1 MISYKEKLNTIKTV
15 ILDVDGVL
23 TDGNLILLPSGEMVR
38 SMNTRD
44 GYAMQLAIK
53 KGIRIAVIT
62 GGKDQAVVDRL
73 KYLGLT
79 DIYAGAHDKVDAF
92 QDLVFSYGLNPDEIA
107 YMGDDYP
114 DLAVMNLVGLSTCPN
129 DACMDVRKAAEYIS
143 PENGGKGCVRDLL
156 EQILKVQGLWY
167 NEDAKYIPSV

>member
-1 MISYKEKLNTIKTV
+1 MISYKEKLNNIKTV

-23 TDGNLILLPSGEMVR
+23 TDGNLILLPTGEMVR

-44 GYAMQLAIK
+44 GYAMQLAVK

-79 DIYAGAHDKVDAF
+79 DIYVGAHDKVDAF
-92 QDLVFSYGLNPDEIA
+92 QDLVFSYGLDPDEIA

-114 DLAVMNLVGLSTCPN
+114 DLAVMSLVGLSTCPN

-167 NEDAKYIPSV
+167 NEDAQYIPSV

>member
-1 MISYKEKLNTIKTV
+1 MMSYKEKLNNIKTV

-23 TDGNLILLPSGEMVR
+23 TDGNLILLPTGEMVR
-38 SMNTRD
+38 TMNTRD

-53 KGIRIAVIT
+53 QGIRIAVIT
-62 GGKDQAVVDRL
+62 GGKDEAVVNRL

-79 DIYAGAHDKVDAF
+79 DIYVNRRDKVDAF
-92 QDLVFSYGLNPDEIA
+92 QDLLFSYSLDPDEIA

-114 DLAVMNLVGLSTCPN
+114 DLAVMSLVGLAACPN
-129 DACMDVRKAAEYIS
+129 DACTDVRKASEYIS

-156 EQILKVQGLWY
+156 EQILKVQNKWY
-167 NEDAKYIPSV
+167 NAEEIASV

>member
-1 MISYKEKLNTIKTV
+1 MISYKEKLNNIKTV

-23 TDGNLILLPSGEMVR
+23 TDGNLILLPTGEMVR
-38 SMNTRD
+38 TMNTRD

-53 KGIRIAVIT
+53 QGIRIAVIT
-62 GGKDQAVVDRL
+62 GGKDEAVVNRL

-79 DIYAGAHDKVDAF
+79 DIYVNRRDKVDAF
-92 QDLVFSYGLNPDEIA
+92 QDLLFSYSLDPDEIA

-114 DLAVMNLVGLSTCPN
+114 DLAVMSLVGLAACPN
-129 DACMDVRKAAEYIS
+129 DACMDVRKASEYIS

-156 EQILKVQGLWY
+156 EQILKVQNKWY
-167 NEDAKYIPSV
+167 NAEEVASV

>member
-1 MISYKEKLNTIKTV
+1 MISYKEKLNNIKTV

-23 TDGNLILLPSGEMVR
+23 TDGNLILLPTGEMVR
-38 SMNTRD
+38 TMNTRD

-79 DIYAGAHDKVDAF
+79 DIYVGTHDKVDAF

-114 DLAVMNLVGLSTCPN
+114 DLAVMNLVGLSACPN
-129 DACMDVRKAAEYIS
+129 DACTDIRKAVEYIS

>member
-1 MISYKEKLNTIKTV
+1 MSYKEKLNNIKTV

-23 TDGNLILLPSGEMVR
+23 TDGNLILLPTGEMVR
-38 SMNTRD
+38 TMNTRD

-53 KGIRIAVIT
+53 QGIRIAVIT
-62 GGKDQAVVDRL
+62 GGKDEAVVNRL

-79 DIYAGAHDKVDAF
+79 DIYVNRRDKVDAF
-92 QDLVFSYGLNPDEIA
+92 QDLLFSYSLDPDEIA

-114 DLAVMNLVGLSTCPN
+114 DLAVMSLVGLAACPN
-129 DACMDVRKAAEYIS
+129 DACTDVRKASEYIS

-156 EQILKVQGLWY
+156 EQILKVQNKWY
-167 NEDAKYIPSV
+167 NAEEIASV

>member
-1 MISYKEKLNTIKTV
+1 MTSYKEKLNHIKTV

-38 SMNTRD
+38 TMNTRD
-44 GYAMQLAIK
+44 GYAMQLAVQ

-73 KYLGLT
+73 KYLGIH
-79 DIYAGAHDKVDAF
+79 DIYTGARDKVDAF
-92 QDLVFSYGLNPDEIA
+92 EDLLFSYGLDPDQIA

-114 DLAVMNLVGLSTCPN
+114 DLAVMQLVGLSACPN

-156 EQILKVQGLWY
+156 EQILKVQSKWY
-167 NEDAKYIPSV
+167 GEDDKIASI

>member
-1 MISYKEKLNTIKTV
+1 MISYKEKLNNIKTV

-23 TDGNLILLPSGEMVR
+23 TDGNLILLPSGDMVR

-53 KGIRIAVIT
+53 KGIKIAVIS
-62 GGKDQAVVDRL
+62 GGKDQAVINRL
-73 KYLGLT
+73 KNLGII
-79 DIYAGAHDKVDAF
+79 DIYMGTNDKVDAF
-92 QDLVFSYGLNPDEIA
+92 QDLLFSYGLNPDEIA

-129 DACMDVRKAAEYIS
+129 DACTDVRKAAEYIS

-167 NEDAKYIPSV
+167 TEDAKYIPSI

>member
-53 KGIRIAVIT
+53 KGIRIVVIT

>member
-1 MISYKEKLNTIKTV
+1 MLSYKEKLNNIKTV

-38 SMNTRD
+38 TMNTRD
-44 GYAMQLAIK
+44 GYAIQLAIK

-62 GGKDQAVVDRL
+62 GGKDQAVIDRL

-92 QDLVFSYGLNPDEIA
+92 QDLLFSYGLNPDEIA

-114 DLAVMNLVGLSTCPN
+114 DLAVMNLVGLSACPN

-167 NEDAKYIPSV
+167 NEDAQYIPSV

>member
-1 MISYKEKLNTIKTV
+1 MISYKEKLNNIKTV

-23 TDGNLILLPSGEMVR
+23 TDGNLILLPTGEMVR
-38 SMNTRD
+38 TMNTRD

-79 DIYAGAHDKVDAF
+79 DIYVGANDKVDAF

-114 DLAVMNLVGLSTCPN
+114 DLALMSLVGLSACPN
-129 DACMDVRKAAEYIS
+129 DACMDIRKTAEYIS
-143 PENGGKGCVRDLL
+143 PANGGKGCVRDLL

-167 NEDAKYIPSV
+167 NEDAHYIPSV

>member
-1 MISYKEKLNTIKTV
+1 MISYKEKLNNIKTV

-23 TDGNLILLPSGEMVR
+23 TDGNIILLPTGEMVR
-38 SMNTRD
+38 TMNTRD

-53 KGIRIAVIT
+53 KGIKIAVIT

-79 DIYAGAHDKVDAF
+79 DIYVGARDKVDAF
-92 QDLVFSYGLNPDEIA
+92 QDLMFSYGLDPDEIA

-114 DLAVMNLVGLSTCPN
+114 DLSVMGLVGLPTCPN
-129 DACMDVRKAAEYIS
+129 DACTDVRKAAEYIS

-167 NEDAKYIPSV
+167 DDDAKYIPSV

>member
-1 MISYKEKLNTIKTV
+1 MISYKEKLNNIKTV

-23 TDGNLILLPSGEMVR
+23 TDGNLILLPTGEMVR

-44 GYAMQLAIK
+44 GFAMQLAIK
-53 KGIRIAVIT
+53 KGIKIAVIT

-79 DIYAGAHDKVDAF
+79 DIYIGARDKVDAF
-92 QDLVFSYGLNPDEIA
+92 QDLLFSYGLDPDEIA

-114 DLAVMNLVGLSTCPN
+114 DLAVMNLVGLPTCPN

-143 PENGGKGCVRDLL
+143 PENGGRGCVRDLL

-167 NEDAKYIPSV
+167 DDDAKYIPSV

>member
-1 MISYKEKLNTIKTV
+1 MSYKEKLNNIKTV

-23 TDGNLILLPSGEMVR
+23 TDGNLILLPTGEMVR
-38 SMNTRD
+38 TMNTRD

-53 KGIRIAVIT
+53 QGIRIAVIT
-62 GGKDQAVVDRL
+62 GGKDEAVVNRL

-79 DIYAGAHDKVDAF
+79 DIYVNRRDKVDAF
-92 QDLVFSYGLNPDEIA
+92 QDLLFSYVLDPDEIA

-114 DLAVMNLVGLSTCPN
+114 DLAVMSLVGLAACPN
-129 DACMDVRKAAEYIS
+129 DACTDVRKASEYIS

-156 EQILKVQGLWY
+156 EQILKVQNKWY
-167 NEDAKYIPSV
+167 NADEIASV

>member
-1 MISYKEKLNTIKTV
+1 MISYKEKLNNIKTV

-23 TDGNLILLPSGEMVR
+23 TDGNLILLPTGEMVR
-38 SMNTRD
+38 TMNTRD

-53 KGIRIAVIT
+53 QGIRIAVIT
-62 GGKDQAVVDRL
+62 GGRDEAVVNRL

-79 DIYAGAHDKVDAF
+79 DIYVNKRDKVEAF
-92 QDLVFSYGLNPDEIA
+92 EDLLFSYGLDPDEIA

-114 DLAVMNLVGLSTCPN
+114 DLAVMSLVGLSACPN
-129 DACMDVRKAAEYIS
+129 DACMDVRKASEYIS

-156 EQILKVQGLWY
+156 EQILKVQNKWY
-167 NEDAKYIPSV
+167 NAEEIASV

>member
-1 MISYKEKLNTIKTV
+1 MISYKEKLNNIKTV

-23 TDGNLILLPSGEMVR
+23 TDNSLILLPTGEMVR
-38 SMNTRD
+38 TMNCRD

-62 GGKDQAVVDRL
+62 GGRDEAVVNRL
-73 KYLGLT
+73 KYLGLV
-79 DIYAGAHDKVDAF
+79 DIYINQRDKVDAF
-92 QDLVFSYGLNPDEIA
+92 HDLVFSYGLNPDEIA

-114 DLAVMNLVGLSTCPN
+114 DLAVMNLVGLPTCPN

-167 NEDAKYIPSV
+167 NEDAQYIPSV

>member
-1 MISYKEKLNTIKTV
+1 MTSYKEKLNHIKTV

-38 SMNTRD
+38 TMNTRD
-44 GYAMQLAIK
+44 GYAMQLAIQ

-62 GGKDQAVVDRL
+62 GGQDQAVVDRL
-73 KYLGLT
+73 KYLGIH
-79 DIYAGAHDKVDAF
+79 DIYTGARDKVDAF
-92 QDLVFSYGLNPDEIA
+92 EDLLFSYGLDPDQIA

-114 DLAVMNLVGLSTCPN
+114 DLAVMQLVGLSACPN

-156 EQILKVQGLWY
+156 EQILKVQSKWY
-167 NEDAKYIPSV
+167 GEEDKIASI

>member
-1 MISYKEKLNTIKTV
+1 MISYKEKLNNIKTV

-23 TDGNLILLPSGEMVR
+23 TDGNLILLPTGEMVR

-44 GYAMQLAIK
+44 GFAMQLAIK
-53 KGIRIAVIT
+53 KGIKIAVIT

-79 DIYAGAHDKVDAF
+79 DIYVGARDKVDAF
-92 QDLVFSYGLNPDEIA
+92 QDLLFSYGLDPDEIA

-114 DLAVMNLVGLSTCPN
+114 DLAVMNLVGLPTCPN

-143 PENGGKGCVRDLL
+143 PENGGRGCVRDLL

-167 NEDAKYIPSV
+167 DDDAKYIPSV

>member
-1 MISYKEKLNTIKTV
+1 MTSYKEKLNHIKTV

-38 SMNTRD
+38 TMNTRD
-44 GYAMQLAIK
+44 GYAMQLAIQ

-73 KYLGLT
+73 KYLGIH
-79 DIYAGAHDKVDAF
+79 DIYTGARDKVDAF
-92 QDLVFSYGLNPDEIA
+92 EDLLFSYGLDPDQIA

-114 DLAVMNLVGLSTCPN
+114 DLAVMQLVGLSACPN

-156 EQILKVQGLWY
+156 EQILKVQSKWY
-167 NEDAKYIPSV
+167 GEEDKIASI

>member
-1 MISYKEKLNTIKTV
+1 MISYKVKMNHIKTV
-15 ILDVDGVL
+15 VLDVDGVL
-23 TDGNLILLPSGEMVR
+23 TDGNLLLLPTGEMVR

-53 KGIRIAVIT
+53 KGIKIAVIT

-73 KYLGLT
+73 KGLGIY
-79 DIYAGAHDKVDAF
+79 DIYTGAQDKVEAF
-92 QDLVFSYGLNPDEIA
+92 EDLLFTYGLDPDEIA

-114 DLAVMNLVGLSTCPN
+114 DLSVMQLVGLSTYPN

-156 EQILKVQGLWY
+156 EQILKVQNKWY
-167 NEDAKYIPSV
+167 DEDLKIASI

>member
-1 MISYKEKLNTIKTV
+1 MISYKVKMNHIKTV
-15 ILDVDGVL
+15 VLDVDGVL
-23 TDGNLILLPSGEMVR
+23 TDGNLLLLPTGEMVR

-53 KGIRIAVIT
+53 KGIKIAVIT

-73 KYLGLT
+73 KGLGIY
-79 DIYAGAHDKVDAF
+79 DIYTGAQDKVEAF
-92 QDLVFSYGLNPDEIA
+92 EDLLFTYGLDPDEIA

-114 DLAVMNLVGLSTCPN
+114 DLSVMQLVGLSACPN

-156 EQILKVQGLWY
+156 EQILKVQNKWY
-167 NEDAKYIPSV
+167 DEDLKIASI